1 MIYICNSCNHT
12 FFTLV
17 CERCGLTEIKE
28 HIPLDPKF
36 YPEFQYQ
43 SKGFIKDLIVKKKEV
58 AQIQE
63 TLEDVLAKY
72 ARLKNPYFIN
82 FVHITNYGHTKTP
95 EEINNKWAKHNGSYS
110 ELDLFYQTLLMKGF
124 IELKELP
131 HLLHKLLL
139 TTLFEATFLGFKK
152 EIERHI
158 KNTLELTL
166 ESWIDET
173 GFAFRQELPLLLY
186 YLWTKDRM
194 MFGLPFNLIAA
205 QDIKTPLIDPD
216 KLQKILEQ
224 CETIYYK
231 ILVNR
236 LDTKLTRFNPETFVT
251 IHHIDAMDGYSFEDF
266 LVELFRE
273 IGYEV
278 EGTKRTGD
286 QGADLFVQK
295 FGQKTVIQAKNYI
308 GSVGNSA
315 VQQALSAKQF
325 YQCDHAMVI
334 CNSYFT
340 KSAME
345 LAEAANVLLID
356 RDKLKMYIEDY
367 NQALIGDA
375 NDHYHA

>member
-1 MIYICNSCNHT
+1 MIYICNRCNHT
-12 FFTLV
+12 CFTPI
-17 CERCGLTEIKE
+17 CSKCGPTEVKD

-43 SKGFIKDLIVKKKEV
+43 SKGFIKDLIGKKKEL

-72 ARLKNPYFIN
+72 KRLKSPYFIN
-82 FVHITNYGHTKTP
+82 FVYITNYAHTQTSK
-95 EEINNKWAKHNGSYS
+95 EIAHTGAVYNGSYS
-110 ELDLFYQTLLMKGF
+110 ELDIFYQTLLMKGF

-139 TTLFEATFLGFKK
+139 TTLFEATFIGFKK

-158 KNTLELTL
+158 KNTFDLTL
-166 ESWIDET
+166 ESWIDEAGIT
-173 GFAFRQELPLLLY
+173 FRQELPLLLY
-186 YLWTKDRM
+186 YLWTKDRTI
-194 MFGLPFNLIAA
+194 FNLPYNSNAEH
-205 QDIKTPLIDPD
+205 DINTPLISSDD
-216 KLQKILEQ
+216 LRKTQGQ
-224 CETIYYK
+224 CEVIYYK

-236 LDTKLTRFNPETFVT
+236 LDVKLTKFDPDIFIT
-251 IHHIDAMDGYSFEDF
+251 IHHIDAMDGFSFEDF
-266 LVELFRE
+266 LVELFTA
-273 IGYEV
+273 IGYQV

-308 GSVGNSA
+308 GNVGNSA

-325 YQCDHAMVI
+325 YQCDNAMVI

-340 KSAME
+340 KSAIE
-345 LAEAANVLLID
+345 LAAAAKVQLID
-356 RDKLKMYIEDY
+356 RDKLKNYIEEY
-367 NQALIGDA
+367 NQALIGDTNEA
-375 NDHYHA
+375 

>member
-1 MIYICNSCNHT
+1 MIYICNRCNNT
-12 FFTLV
+12 CFTPI
-17 CERCGLTEIKE
+17 CSKCGPTEVKD

-63 TLEDVLAKY
+63 TLESVLTKY
-72 ARLKNPYFIN
+72 RRLKSPYFIN
-82 FVHITNYGHTKTP
+82 FVYITNYAHTKTTK
-95 EEINNKWAKHNGSYS
+95 EINNPHAVYNGSYS
-110 ELDLFYQTLLMKGF
+110 DLDLFYQALLTKGF
-124 IELKELP
+124 TELKELP

-139 TTLFEATFLGFKK
+139 TTSFEAGYIGFKK

-158 KNTLELTL
+158 KKSLESTL
-166 ESWIDET
+166 ESWIDEA
-173 GFAFRQELPLLLY
+173 GIVFRQELPLLLY
-186 YLWTKDRM
+186 YLWTKDRTI
-194 MFGLPFNLIAA
+194 FSLPFNSKAEEDVNI
-205 QDIKTPLIDPD
+205 PLISSDD
-216 KLQKILEQ
+216 LHKIQGQ
-224 CETIYYK
+224 CEVIYYK

-236 LDTKLTRFNPETFVT
+236 LDAKLTGFDPDIFVT

-266 LVELFRE
+266 LVELFTA
-273 IGYEV
+273 IGYDV

-295 FGQKTVIQAKNYI
+295 FGLKTVIQAKNYI
-308 GSVGNSA
+308 GNVGNAA

-340 KSAME
+340 KSAIE
-345 LAEAANVLLID
+345 LAEAAKVQLID
-356 RDKLKMYIEDY
+356 RDKLKKYIEEY
-367 NQALIGDA
+367 NQALIGDTNEA
-375 NDHYHA
+375 